1 MSEIEKTKS
10 EIRSIEEKK
19 ALEEKLRDLKKELKE
34 EEALQDFY
42 DRKLARAE
50 GEEDD
55 EEIARWESRSEEN
68 LTQIGVLRTRIRK
81 YEEELSG
88 L

>member
-10 EIRSIEEKK
+10 EIRSTEEKK
-19 ALEEKLRDLKKELKE
+19 ALEEKLKNLKKELKE
-34 EEALQDFY
+34 EEARQDFY

-55 EEIARWESRSEEN
+55 EEIARWEDRSEEN
-68 LTQIGVLRTRIRK
+68 LTKIGVLRTRIRK

>member
-19 ALEEKLRDLKKELKE
+19 ALEEKLKNLKKELKE
-34 EEALQDFY
+34 EEERQDFY

-55 EEIARWESRSEEN
+55 EEIGRWESRSEEN
-68 LTQIGVLRTRIRK
+68 STKIGVLRTRIRK